1 MKKDVKKQFEFLK
14 PRNFVKAYPNRA
26 KVLADDVLSKFVS
39 WVLVD
44 RSSVAVGK
52 TYLLMTASAFKEA
65 SNKFAPMTDE
75 FERMERHKMAA
86 PLREQ
91 YAIVEKHEATI
102 AALREELKGYRD
114 HREVFDENQ
123 LLVSQEIAA
132 VQMLKRELLGLIE
145 HLKIGNSDANS
156 SLRGF
161 FARIDEFAF
170 NVFAKEA
177 WKKTHRRAK

>member
-1 MKKDVKKQFEFLK
+1 MTKDAKEKFEFLK
-14 PRNFVKAYPNRA
+14 PRNFVKAYPKRA

-44 RSSVAVGK
+44 RSSVAAGK
-52 TYLLMTASAFKEA
+52 TYLLMTVSAFKEA
-65 SNKFAPMTDE
+65 SNKFAPMTDD
-75 FERMERHKMAA
+75 FERIERYKMAA
-86 PLREQ
+86 PLRDL
-91 YAIVEKHEATI
+91 YALIEKQEVTI
-102 AALREELKGYRD
+102 AALREELKEYKK

-145 HLKIGNSDANS
+145 HLKIGNIEANP

-161 FARIDEFAF
+161 FARVDEFAF

-177 WKKTHRRAK
+177 WKLTHRRAK

>member
-1 MKKDVKKQFEFLK
+1 MTKDTKDTFEFLK
-14 PRNFVKAYPNRA
+14 PRDFVKAYPNRA
-26 KVLADDVLSKFVS
+26 KVLGDGVLSKYVS

-44 RSSVAVGK
+44 RSSVAAGK
-52 TYLLMTASAFKEA
+52 TYLLMTSSAYKKASYR
-65 SNKFAPMTDE
+65 FAPMTAD
-75 FERMERHKMAA
+75 FERNARHKMAA

-102 AALREELKGYRD
+102 AALYDELEEYRD
-114 HREVFDENQ
+114 HRVVFDENQ

-177 WKKTHRRAK
+177 WKVTNRRAK

>member
-1 MKKDVKKQFEFLK
+1 MTKDTKETFEFLK
-14 PRNFVKAYPNRA
+14 PSDFEKEYPARA
-26 KVLADDVLSKFVS
+26 EVLGDDVLSKYVS

-44 RSSVAVGK
+44 RSSVAAGK
-52 TYLLMTASAFKEA
+52 TYMLMTSSAYKKA
-65 SNKFAPMTDE
+65 CYRFAPMTDD
-75 FERMERHKMAA
+75 FERNARYQMAA

-102 AALREELKGYRD
+102 ATLRDELKEYRD
-114 HREVFDENQ
+114 HRAVFDENQ

-161 FARIDEFAF
+161 FARIDGFAF

-177 WKKTHRRAK
+177 WKVTHRRAK